1 MYRQR
6 GRLREGRGREDELA
20 FNIVGV
26 KRKREMEREMA
37 KERKMKQE
45 RKNERLSERVRTR
58 MKRERGSHY
67 SDSD

>member
-6 GRLREGRGREDELA
+6 GRLREGRGREDELS
-20 FNIVGV
+20 FSIVVV
-26 KRKREMEREMA
+26 KRRREMEREIA

-45 RKNERLSERVRTR
+45 RKKERVRERMRKR
-58 MKRERGSHY
+58 MKRERGSNY